1 MSNALLS
8 QLRAEREARRGPPP
22 SPVTHAAKKAKAM
35 APPEGAEI
43 INLSSEDDDHD
54 DLSLVE
60 YQALMDQ
67 QRRGE
72 LSLFVIDEV
81 AEQKVAPIMEKLQ
94 LVTKR
99 HIQNPSHAVYI
110 RCCKRI
116 PEVKVRL
123 SPDTASSSSR

>member
-1 MSNALLS
+1 VG
-8 QLRAEREARRGPPP
+8 RELKGKSGQDP
-22 SPVTHAAKKAKAM
+22 S
-35 APPEGAEI
+35 E
-43 INLSSEDDDHD
+43 
-54 DLSLVE
+54 
-60 YQALMDQ
+60 
-67 QRRGE
+67 
-72 LSLFVIDEV
+72 FVIDEV

-123 SPDTASSSSR
+123 SPHRNTHPT